1 MQAKYY
7 TLDAARA
14 ALPQVKTLMAQV
26 QEARVEILRLRP
38 DMWPVLQKAA
48 GNGGNVA
55 AGQILSHFHKM
66 EEGVKGILGMGILVK
81 DLDTGLV
88 DFLSV
93 RKGREVYLC
102 WQYGEEDLT
111 FWHDINT
118 GYQGRQPIDP
128 MDFPA

>member
-14 ALPQVKTLMAQV
+14 VLPQVKTLMAQV

-55 AGQILSHFHKM
+55 AGQILNHFHKM

-102 WQYGEEDLT
+102 WKYGEEDLT

-118 GYQGRQPIDP
+118 GYQDRQPIDP
-128 MDFPA
+128 NDFPA

>member
-128 MDFPA
+128 RDFPA

>member
-7 TLDAARA
+7 TLEAARA

-128 MDFPA
+128 RDFPA

>member
-55 AGQILSHFHKM
+55 AGQILNHFHKM

-102 WQYGEEDLT
+102 WKYGEEDLT

-118 GYQGRQPIDP
+118 GYQDRQPIDP
-128 MDFPA
+128 RDFPA